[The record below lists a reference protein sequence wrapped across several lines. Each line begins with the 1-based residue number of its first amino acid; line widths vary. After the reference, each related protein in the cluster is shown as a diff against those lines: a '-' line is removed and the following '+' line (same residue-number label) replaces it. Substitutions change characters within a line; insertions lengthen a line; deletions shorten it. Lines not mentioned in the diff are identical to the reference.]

1 MREPLALLDKDLA
14 AATVEPTILTTQ
26 VVAVVEPAALVEQ
39 VLDQQLVEQVELD
52 CNLELVE
59 QPHTM
64 QVAVVAVH
72 RVLERLLQA
81 D

>member
-1 MREPLALLDKDLA
+1 MPVYGLSEAALAVTFA
-14 AATVEPTILTTQ
+14 PRGRRPQVEM
-26 VVAVVEPAALVEQ
+26 VEPAALVEQ